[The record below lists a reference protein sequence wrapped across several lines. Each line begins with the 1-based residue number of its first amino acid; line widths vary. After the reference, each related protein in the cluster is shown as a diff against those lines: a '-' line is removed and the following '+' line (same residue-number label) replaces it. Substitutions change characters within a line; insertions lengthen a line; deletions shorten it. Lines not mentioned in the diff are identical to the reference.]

1 MQVIGLIDCNSF
13 YCSCHQIFDPSLRG
27 RPVVVLSN
35 NDGAVV
41 ARSKEAKLLGIKMGE
56 VFHLNRKRYDELGV
70 VYFSSNYAL
79 YGDISDR
86 VMRTIANE
94 VVSQEIY
101 SVDECFV
108 DLTGVSDV
116 EGVCRRIRAM
126 LWQRHSMPV
135 GIGISTTK
143 TLSKIANWR
152 AKNSPRAAGVLD
164 LVARDRQQ
172 LLLAHTPIDE
182 VWGVGRKLSE
192 RLKTDLGIETALGLA
207 RADRG
212 VLQDQYGVV
221 MVRTSRE
228 LDGEQCFDLE
238 LNPVPSKMIGS
249 SKMFGC
255 RVRDLHLLQQ
265 ALATYT
271 SRCAEKLRAQGARC
285 KAMSVSLSTSPH
297 DSGPAHYGQIGVKLA
312 VASDDTRVLVEA
324 ACAAL
329 ESAFVPDR
337 DYCRVGIV
345 FTQLEHTA
353 QTPADLFACPQAAE
367 RQSRAMEALDTINQR
382 FGRNTLHT
390 ARIVADP
397 SWKMRAQ
404 FPSPHFTTRL
414 DDLLRVR

>member
-1 MQVIGLIDCNSF
+1 MPLSTLRFLIGPCADF
-13 YCSCHQIFDPSLRG
+13 P
-27 RPVVVLSN
+27 
-35 NDGAVV
+35 
-41 ARSKEAKLLGIKMGE
+41 
-56 VFHLNRKRYDELGV
+56 FHIN
-70 VYFSSNYAL
+70 
-79 YGDISDR
+79 GDISDR

-94 VVSQEIY
+94 VVAQEIY

-143 TLSKIANWR
+143 TLSKVANWR

-192 RLKTDLGIETALGLA
+192 RLKTDMGIETALGLA

-238 LNPVPSKMIGS
+238 LNPEPSKMIGS

-297 DSGPAHYGQIGVKLA
+297 DSGPAHYGQVGVKLA
-312 VASDDTRVLVEA
+312 VSSDDTRVLVEA
-324 ACAAL
+324 ACAGL

-367 RQSRAMEALDTINQR
+367 RQTRAMEALDTINQR

-390 ARIVADP
+390 ARVVADP
-397 SWKMRAQ
+397 AWKMRSQ